1 MLKNIKSTYF
11 IQLVFT
17 YVDDKPKLKLI
28 KYNKSLRKIID
39 IYIGHYIYFSGKYTV
54 YESNGIGK
62 VYDGY
67 NDTLIFEGE

>member
-39 IYIGHYIYFSGKYTV
+39 IYIGHYLHFSGKYAV